1 MKKNNRYNALNKERK
16 KANLTFGMIRLLVIC
31 LVVPFGAL
39 SVVLF
44 FSSASKTSN
53 QVRNTVV
60 TSMENAAENC
70 NSNIEKVIQES
81 KQASYDN
88 VIRTSYLQFLKD
100 KNEAVMYREVSN
112 YLSEKYKYNSMI
124 SSTIVVFKE
133 KTTMEYYTY
142 SNVAGATYAS
152 ISDFKNNAMTQIK
165 SVAQRMGTNTKFV
178 EIGEHLYLVR
188 NLVTSDYNPYAI
200 IVMEINKSNMFKS
213 MDNVVWRENG
223 AIFLDGDMVC
233 EPDYEN
239 DINNEKF
246 KIYAENNKRNYGEV
260 TETESNYDSN
270 NYTVNLYTRCN
281 NQQFTYIVKLNQM
294 EVLNESFTYVY
305 IYVLIILLTILLA
318 ALTFYYFYRNINKPI
333 SDLMEMSEK
342 IEEGEYGIT
351 LPAFEG
357 NKEFGKLIDTFNHMS
372 LGLEESFNRIYAEE
386 VALRDANMQALQSQI
401 NPHFLNNTLEIINW
415 KARMS
420 GNHDVSGMIESLGVM
435 MEATMNRKKEKFI
448 TIEEELKYVD
458 AYLYIIHQRFGSRFH
473 FDKDVDEN
481 LLNLKIPRLIVQ
493 PIVENAVEHG
503 GDKEGNI
510 IGSLKIYADYNNL
523 YIVVHNNGNMTEADK
538 AKIEILLSDQKLEEN
553 VHNIGIRNVNMR
565 LKLLYGENSGLSIE
579 NIDENLTESKLK
591 IDRFK
596 MEN

>member
-88 VIRTSYLQFLKD
+88 VIRTSYLQFLED
-100 KNEAVMYREVSN
+100 KNEAVMYREISS

-124 SSTIVVFKE
+124 SSAIVVFKE

-152 ISDFKNNAMTQIK
+152 ISDLKNNAMTQIK
-165 SVAQRMGTNTKFV
+165 SVAQRMGTNTKFI

-239 DINNEKF
+239 DIKF
-246 KIYAENNKRNYGEV
+246 SVDTNFY
-260 TETESNYDSN
+260 ETERESLYDIEDKIM
-270 NYTVNLYTRCN
+270 NLKETDRE
-281 NQQFTYIVKLNQM
+281 IIKL
-294 EVLNESFTYVY
+294 
-305 IYVLIILLTILLA
+305 
-318 ALTFYYFYRNINKPI
+318 FYYYSKSIKDIAKTLNI
-333 SDLMEMSEK
+333 SEINVKTKLHRIRRK
-342 IEEGEYGIT
+342 IRKELEKGGI
-351 LPAFEG
+351 
-357 NKEFGKLIDTFNHMS
+357 
-372 LGLEESFNRIYAEE
+372 
-386 VALRDANMQALQSQI
+386 
-401 NPHFLNNTLEIINW
+401 
-415 KARMS
+415 
-420 GNHDVSGMIESLGVM
+420 
-435 MEATMNRKKEKFI
+435 
-448 TIEEELKYVD
+448 
-458 AYLYIIHQRFGSRFH
+458 
-473 FDKDVDEN
+473 
-481 LLNLKIPRLIVQ
+481 
-493 PIVENAVEHG
+493 
-503 GDKEGNI
+503 
-510 IGSLKIYADYNNL
+510 
-523 YIVVHNNGNMTEADK
+523 
-538 AKIEILLSDQKLEEN
+538 
-553 VHNIGIRNVNMR
+553 
-565 LKLLYGENSGLSIE
+565 
-579 NIDENLTESKLK
+579 
-591 IDRFK
+591 
-596 MEN
+596 